1 MKEDNVQEI
10 IWQGL
15 GKQRPPQILFPLY
28 LISIYTFQ
36 MRLYIS
42 TQELLQIFS
51 YPFTN
56 KFLYQIKV
64 IGLMTIKIMASLS
77 RKQPTVYT
85 EHIYITDSILTQ
97 TPFSYWVFCY
107 QVSHRYTYPL
117 PGALRDFHDNQMKH
131 PEKQASNR
139 YFFQLPYLPFSTYYV
154 GNA

>member
-15 GKQRPPQILFPLY
+15 GKQRPPQILFPFY
-28 LISIYTFQ
+28 LISIYIFQ

-77 RKQPTVYT
+77 RKQPTLYT
-85 EHIYITDSILTQ
+85 EHIYIRDYILATGCFATRSPTG
-97 TPFSYWVFCY
+97 TPI
-107 QVSHRYTYPL
+107 P
-117 PGALRDFHDNQMKH
+117 
-131 PEKQASNR
+131 
-139 YFFQLPYLPFSTYYV
+139 
-154 GNA
+154 